1 MSFLN
6 RLIQIQRKKQ
16 FKNFDAGVNH
26 VKHGIYHSLKG
37 EILKSHDETY
47 SGLLAAAVTN
57 QLFALQPT
65 TEEAR
70 TFALK
75 NKKAIEHELI
85 NLNNKKDIVEILNI
99 CLRLRAKIL
108 YENISSG
115 TVLKINGKAIDNLK
129 KYGLLIAEIDLPTPQ
144 KFITHARKFHKKAMN
159 FIW

>member
-1 MSFLN
+1 MSLLN
-6 RLIQIQRKKQ
+6 KLLQYQRKKLI
-16 FKNFDAGVNH
+16 KNFDAAVNH

-37 EILKSHDETY
+37 EILKSNDETY

-57 QLFALQPT
+57 ELFALQPT

-70 TFALK
+70 IFAHK
-75 NKKAIEHELI
+75 NKKSIENEIL
-85 NLNNKKDIVEILNI
+85 NLKTKKEIVEILNI
-99 CLRLRAKIL
+99 CLRLRAKLL

-129 KYGLLIAEIDLPTPQ
+129 KHGLLIQEINLPTPK
-144 KFITHARKFHKKAMN
+144 KFIAKARTFHKKAMN